1 MYFIQGLKK
10 YFDFKSRATRTEFW
24 CFTLSVLVIGVVL
37 SVFDSL
43 LSTESYAEV
52 GMLSGLFQLFILAP
66 TLAVGARRLHDIGK
80 SGWWQ
85 LLALTLVG
93 VLVLVVFW
101 MLESN
106 KEANKYGEHVVDKFS
121 IKHLVAQGVLL
132 AVVLLFSTTQSNDLD
147 LVKGTVMDIDK
158 SLTVGE
164 AFDNWQD
171 CASRKWEILET
182 DNGRRVVQ
190 FTCDIKNT
198 REFFN
203 ELAQYSDAQE
213 DALDVEH
220 HNSIFQW
227 RINKDETVSLSYV
240 GFEMTWLDGKFSEAK
255 STNAEASVRSVY
267 NNEITYDID
276 ELERMHSD
284 WKKITSAQLAAVYRT
299 VYANAK

>member
-43 LSTESYAEV
+43 LSTVNYAGV

-66 TLAVGARRLHDIGK
+66 TLAVGARRLHDMGK

-101 MLESN
+101 ILESN

-132 AVVLLFSTTQSNDLD
+132 AVVLLFSTIQSNDIE

-171 CASRKWEILET
+171 CASRKWEALET

-190 FTCDIKNT
+190 FTCDIKNS
-198 REFFN
+198 REYLN
-203 ELAQYSDAQE
+203 ELAQYSDAQN
-213 DALDVEH
+213 DVLDIDKEKY
-220 HNSIFQW
+220 IFQW
-227 RINKDETVSLSYV
+227 RINRDETVGLSYV
-240 GFEMTWLDGKFSEAK
+240 GLELTWLDGKFYEGK
-255 STNAEASVRSVY
+255 SPNVDAVVRSVY
-267 NNEITYDID
+267 NNDITYDLD
-276 ELERMHSD
+276 ELEGMHSD
-284 WKKITSAQLAAVYRT
+284 WKKITSANTTHSYRII
-299 VYANAK
+299 YANAK